1 MVSVELDI
9 IQTAGV
15 GALALIVGIFL
26 TRRIS
31 FLQKFCV
38 PSPVSGGIIFSLLSL
53 ALYAWFHVEV
63 SFDGTLKDFFMT
75 AFFTSVGF
83 QSDFKVIKQGGRP
96 LLLMLVLLVLMIA
109 MQNLMATGMTRIMD
123 INPLIGVAAGSVS
136 MTGGHGTAGGFSA
149 LLEELGLQGGGTI
162 AMAAA
167 TFGLVAGSMIGGP
180 LAERL
185 IRKKVMP
192 NQLSEENESVS
203 AMASGKETAKRA
215 VMHHE
220 EFLQYAEASYIILL
234 TMGGGTLV
242 NWLIVEIGLTVPTY
256 FGAMILAVIVRNAMG
271 LIKYKQH
278 GKVVQADTLL
288 HMDRIVSLGNICLPI
303 FLGMAMISLQLWQLQ
318 SLALPLVVILL
329 LQVVMML
336 LFAYFVAFPM
346 LGRSYDA
353 AVLCA
358 GLCGFGLGA
367 TPNAMA
373 NMSAVCDKY
382 RYAVKPFLII
392 PIIGGMCTDLI
403 NVGMITF
410 FLNML

>member
-15 GALALIVGIFL
+15 GALALIVGMFL

-149 LLEELGLQGGGTI
+149 LLEELGLQ
-162 AMAAA
+162 
-167 TFGLVAGSMIGGP
+167 AGSMIGGP

-220 EFLQYAEASYIILL
+220 EFLQYAEASYFILL